1 MKRLLLVLALAFAFS
16 PAATLAQKASAPE
29 QNPKTTQAYS
39 MLIQQKVKLQAELEN
54 LLSEYTSDWP
64 KSKKVQFELDTLR
77 NEMKKMA
84 EVEESKVIKLTSGFG
99 SLVLRRI
106 VLATDVH
113 TLSEEEGPEWPP
125 LKQKQRELE
134 LLDKEIQ
141 KLMR

>member
-1 MKRLLLVLALAFAFS
+1 MKIFLLVLVLAFAFF
-16 PAATLAQKASAPE
+16 PAAALAQKVSEPE

-64 KSKKVQFELDTLR
+64 KSKKVQFELDTLKS
-77 NEMKKMA
+77 EMKKMA
-84 EVEESKVIKLTSGFG
+84 EVEESKVSKLTPVSEVWFYAESFWPPKYTCFRKKRG
-99 SLVLRRI
+99 S
-106 VLATDVH
+106 D
-113 TLSEEEGPEWPP
+113 WPP